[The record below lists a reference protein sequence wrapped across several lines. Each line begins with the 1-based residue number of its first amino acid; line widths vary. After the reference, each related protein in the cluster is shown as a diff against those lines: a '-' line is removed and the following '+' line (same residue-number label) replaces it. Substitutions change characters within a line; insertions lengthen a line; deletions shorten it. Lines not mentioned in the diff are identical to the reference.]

1 MKYLGETS
9 LKKLISL
16 IKADLALKVDKVNGK
31 GLSTNDYTNSEKDKL
46 AGIATGANKTTVDS
60 SLSSTSTNPVQNKVI
75 NGALSGKA
83 NSSHTHNA
91 SDITGT
97 LELDHGGTGSNKS
110 LKEAPNG
117 AVIRKLKS
125 DDYNELLYTPTK
137 NGALYATSE
146 NGIPTFGTLPLAQG
160 GTGSTSGLVNAPRNA
175 IVRKAGDADDY
186 LYYTPTKNGALYA
199 SQENGSPVFGTLPI
213 AQGGTGATT
222 AAKARENLGAAASS
236 HTHSYL
242 PLSGGTLT
250 GDVTGKYFKGTW
262 LQTTSATDLGATP
275 PNIAV
280 LDKDGRIYKRTPAEI
295 LSDTVGKTTLTF
307 SQTSNAYLKNFS
319 YTAFAL
325 TGLRIGF
332 IRIYGKTNKAL
343 TIDTNYVLTG
353 IPTGYGPDSM
363 CSLAVHSSKDITA
376 WMGGDGVHIRA
387 RDAVGVGYDIV
398 ICGIWFY

>member
-75 NGALSGKA
+75 NGALSKKA

-97 LELDHGGTGSNKS
+97 LELDHGGTG
-110 LKEAPNG
+110 
-117 AVIRKLKS
+117 
-125 DDYNELLYTPTK
+125 
-137 NGALYATSE
+137 ATS
-146 NGIPTFGTLPLAQG
+146 A
-160 GTGSTSGLVNAPRNA
+160 S
-175 IVRKAGDADDY
+175 DAR
-186 LYYTPTKNGALYA
+186 
-199 SQENGSPVFGTLPI
+199 
-213 AQGGTGATT
+213 
-222 AAKARENLGAAASS
+222 AKLGAAASS
-236 HTHSYL
+236 HTLDYL

-250 GDVTGKYFKGTW
+250 GDLTGKYFKGTW
-262 LQTTSATDLGATP
+262 LQTTSATDLGKTP

-280 LDKDGRIYKRTPAEI
+280 LDKEGWIYKRTPAEI

-307 SQTSNAYLKNFS
+307 SQTSDAYLRSFS

-332 IRIYGKTNKAL
+332 IRIYGQTNKSL
-343 TIDTNYVLTG
+343 TANSNYVLTG
-353 IPTGYGPDSM
+353 VPNGYGANSM
-363 CSLAVHSSKDITA
+363 CALAVHSSKNITA

-387 RDAVGVGYDIV
+387 REAVGVGYDVV

>member
-1 MKYLGETS
+1 MKFLGETS

-16 IKADLALKVDKVNGK
+16 IKADLALKVDKVSGK

-46 AGIATGANKTTVDS
+46 AGIATEANKTTVDS

-97 LELDHGGTGSNKS
+97 LGLDH
-110 LKEAPNG
+110 
-117 AVIRKLKS
+117 
-125 DDYNELLYTPTK
+125 
-137 NGALYATSE
+137 
-146 NGIPTFGTLPLAQG
+146 
-160 GTGSTSGLVNAPRNA
+160 
-175 IVRKAGDADDY
+175 
-186 LYYTPTKNGALYA
+186 
-199 SQENGSPVFGTLPI
+199 
-213 AQGGTGATT
+213 GGTGATT
-222 AAKARENLGAAASS
+222 ASDARAKLGAAASS
-236 HTHSYL
+236 HTHDYL

-262 LQTTSATDLGATP
+262 LQTTSATDLGTTP

-280 LDKDGRIYKRTPAEI
+280 LDKDGWIYKRTPAEI
-295 LSDTVGKTTLTF
+295 LSDTVGKTTLKF
-307 SQTSNAYLKNFS
+307 SQTSNAYLKNFN

-332 IRIYGKTNKAL
+332 IRVYGTTNTAL
-343 TIDTNYVLTG
+343 TANSNYVLTG
-353 IPTGYGPDSM
+353 IPAGYGPTAM
-363 CSLAVHSSKDITA
+363 YALAVHSSKNITA

-387 RDAVGVGYDIV
+387 REAVGIGYDIA